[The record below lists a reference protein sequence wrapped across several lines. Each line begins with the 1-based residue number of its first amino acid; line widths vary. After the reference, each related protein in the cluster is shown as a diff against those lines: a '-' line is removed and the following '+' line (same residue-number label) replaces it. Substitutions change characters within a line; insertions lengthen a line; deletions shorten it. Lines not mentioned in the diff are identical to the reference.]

1 MLDQNIMSR
10 NVGAE
15 DYYFVSKDGF
25 FPSYDFSSPAPEKLF
40 GVGGEAVVEYYYD
53 NSRDRFAN
61 KKAWVDLEAD
71 IVRVLVDPDLKAQE
85 IDVIFDLVYA
95 DRKRQIASMLELPKG
110 K

>member
-10 NVGAE
+10 NVGAA
-15 DYYFVSKDGF
+15 DYYYVKDGA
-25 FPSYDFSSPAPEKLF
+25 FPTYDFSTDQPEKLA

-61 KKAWVDLEAD
+61 RKAWMDLESD
-71 IVRVLVDPDLKAQE
+71 IVRVMVDPDLKASE

-95 DRKRQIASMLELPKG
+95 DRKRQIASMWKG
-110 K
+110 